1 MRHLTRMFRNLSRW
15 GGGFTY
21 LYLSLMLLCFC
32 AIGAKA
38 AADTNGSVKFNSCVR
53 YSQWAINSRL
63 HDFYGNQKK
72 FGFDYYDNNGNK
84 TTTENIFSYTF
95 KTSENAANTSYN
107 AEGSGTVTLGVENKV
122 DTKNG
127 YKLDS
132 DFNKSGY
139 IKITLSGTKLQEGDI
154 IMISAFS
161 STAGKGGLVAYTGTT
176 EGPSSVSLGNM
187 SQKSED
193 ISYTVKASDILNGL
207 STSPVGCIISSIRCQ
222 Y

>member
-1 MRHLTRMFRNLSRW
+1 MRHLTRMSRNLSRW
-15 GGGFTY
+15 GSGFTY

-32 AIGAKA
+32 AIGVK
-38 AADTNGSVKFNSCVR
+38 AADTNGSVKFNSGVR

-63 HDFYGNQKK
+63 YDFYGNQKK

-84 TTTENIFSYTF
+84 TTTGNIFSYTIN
-95 KTSENAANTSYN
+95 TSEAAANTSYT
-107 AEGSGTVTLGVENKV
+107 ATGGTVTLGAANKV
-122 DTKNG
+122 YAENG
-127 YKLDS
+127 YKLDF

-161 STAGKGGLVAYTGTT
+161 STAGKGGFVAYTGTT
-176 EGPSSVSLGNM
+176 AGSSSVSLGNM

>member
-1 MRHLTRMFRNLSRW
+1 MRHLTRMSRNLSRW

-32 AIGAKA
+32 AIGVK
-38 AADTNGSVKFNSCVR
+38 AADTNGSVQFNPGVR
-53 YSQWAINSRL
+53 YSQWAINSRA

-84 TTTENIFSYTF
+84 TTTGNIFSYTF

-107 AEGSGTVTLGVENKV
+107 AEGGGTVILGAENKV

-127 YKLDS
+127 YKLDF

-154 IMISAFS
+154 IKISAFS